1 MAACE
6 VNKTHKHTNCRDKHG
21 KRCNAHHMKSLLV
34 KVRKT
39 LNDAGL
45 SLAILVGLLIFRRYA
60 VRSR

>member
-21 KRCNAHHMKSLLV
+21 KRCNTHPMKSLLV

>member
-1 MAACE
+1 M
-6 VNKTHKHTNCRDKHG
+6 KT
-21 KRCNAHHMKSLLV
+21 LLV